1 MPAITYRSIQPSEYS
16 FLKEML
22 YQALFVPEG
31 QPKLSKSILEAP
43 NISKYIK
50 DWNTQKDDIAIVA
63 LYKNQLIGAIWGRNF
78 SKQEKGYGYISDDIP
93 EISIAILPFFR
104 NQGIGTQLLKNIETS
119 YRQLQIPAL
128 SLSVDKRNSAKALYL
143 RNGFI
148 SYKEEE
154 KSIIMVKYF

>member
-1 MPAITYRSIQPSEYS
+1 MSAITYRPIQPSEYF

-63 LYKNQLIGAIWGRNF
+63 LYENQLIGAIWGRKF
-78 SKQEKGYGYISDDIP
+78 SKQEKSYGYISDDIP

-104 NQGIGTQLLKNIETS
+104 NQGIGTQLLKNIEIS
-119 YRQLQIPAL
+119 YRQLQISAL

-143 RNGFI
+143 RNGFV
-148 SYKEEE
+148 SYEEE
-154 KSIIMVKYF
+154 GTSITMVKYF